1 MSATEYLG
9 LAEDYLTAAENNL
22 QAGLLN
28 PAASAAVHAA
38 ICANDAVCLALSGE
52 RSSSKTHGE
61 AVRLLRQACKGTPFE
76 AEAGRR
82 ARQLTDI
89 LSVKTEAEYSGRRV
103 SEREAARV
111 VEQARR
117 LVRWAREVV
126 IARGM

>member
-1 MSATEYLG
+1 MSAREYLT
-9 LAEDYLTAAENNL
+9 LAEEYLMAAENNL

-52 RSSSKTHGE
+52 RPSGKTHGE
-61 AVRLLRQACKGTPFE
+61 AVRLLKRACKGTPFE
-76 AEAGRR
+76 AEASAR

-89 LSVKTEAEYSGRRV
+89 LSVKTEAEYSGQRV
-103 SEREAARV
+103 TERQAARV

-117 LVRWAREVV
+117 FVRWAREVV
-126 IARGM
+126 VARGK